1 MKSHNALL
9 LIVFLRKSKGVS
21 PGDKVKSGEKLPS
34 VSTIIFHYENY
45 KKLLPFFIDFPPK
58 KV

>member
-9 LIVFLRKSKGVS
+9 LIVFLRKSQGVS
-21 PGDKVKSGEKLPS
+21 PGDKVKSGEKIPS
-34 VSTIIFHYENY
+34 VSKIIFHYEIY